1 MKKEVKLSRRQ
12 LLQWSTPAITAVTLP
27 AHAQMSP
34 DDLPVEACSAE
45 PPLLTVLAPSKCSGN
60 PPVGTAVIEITSG
73 SEVDV
78 EITAISVTTSDPK
91 SDISSIPDV
100 PFMVSETSGET
111 VTYIGPASDAVACL
125 PLADVTL
132 TIEYRC
138 EDEPPKS
145 MEYDITQLLVDAV
158 P

>member
-1 MKKEVKLSRRQ
+1 MKKELKLSRRQ

-27 AHAQMSP
+27 RHAQASM
-34 DDLPVEACSAE
+34 DIVEACSAE
-45 PPLLTVLAPSKCSGN
+45 PPVLTVLAPSKCSGN

-91 SDISSIPDV
+91 SDISSIPDT
-100 PFMVSETSGET
+100 PFTVTETSGET

-138 EDEPPKS
+138 EDESPES
-145 MEYDITQLLVDAV
+145 ENYDITQLLVDAV